1 MPYSDQ
7 YFANLY
13 DLIACLIRAVDLVNP
28 KISIHHQQVAYMAFN
43 LANAMQLPMDQKRTL
58 VLAALLH
65 DIGSLSLDDKLGF
78 VEEEPL
84 TMNNHAF
91 IGARLFGSSPFMKDV
106 AEVIKFHHIPWNNG
120 EGKSYRGEDVPLLSH
135 ILHLS
140 DRIAIRVNNDENVIS
155 QIQPIKEYIKSARDT
170 VFPPELVDTFFG
182 ICDEEALWLE
192 LVFRP
197 TIFTVQNDISLQ
209 SINLTLDETVDF
221 TKILSQIIDFRSP
234 FTATHSAG
242 VAAVALKLAELSGF
256 SESECKMMSI
266 AGNLHDIGKLAIP
279 REILEKT
286 DALEPAEYD
295 IIKSHT
301 FYTYHLLEPISKFE
315 AIAQW
320 AAYHHEKLNG
330 HGYPFHIKADNLS
343 LGSRIMA
350 VADIF
355 TAITEDRPYRKGMP
369 KENAEAVL
377 GHMVENESISQ
388 PIVSLLVDNYAT
400 IAGLRGESEER
411 AAVDYSKILSV
422 NCNDPK

>member
-1 MPYSDQ
+1 MPYIDQ

-13 DLIACLIRAVDLVNP
+13 DLINCLTRAVDLVTP
-28 KISIHHQQVAYMAFN
+28 KVSSHHQQVAYMALN
-43 LANAMQLPMDQKRTL
+43 IADAMRISVDQKRTL

-65 DIGSLSLDDKLGF
+65 DIGSLSLDDNMDF
-78 VEEEPL
+78 FEEEPL
-84 TMNNHAF
+84 TINNHAF
-91 IGARLFGSSPFMKDV
+91 IGARLFSSSPIMKDV

-120 EGKSYRGEDVPLLSH
+120 EGKSFKGEEVPLLSH

-140 DRIAIRVNNDENVIS
+140 DRVAIRVNRDESVIS
-155 QIQPIKEYIKSARDT
+155 QIRPIKEYTKSARNT
-170 VFPPELVDTFFG
+170 VFEPELVDTFLD
-182 ICDEEALWLE
+182 ICDEEALWLD
-192 LVFRP
+192 LVYRP
-197 TIFTVQNDISLQ
+197 TIFTGQNDLSLQ

-221 TKILSQIIDFRSP
+221 TKILSQIIDFRSR

-256 SESECKMMSI
+256 SEGECKMMSI

-301 FYTYHLLEPISKFE
+301 FYTYHLLAPISKFE
-315 AIAQW
+315 SIAQW

-330 HGYPFHIKADNLS
+330 RGYPFHIKSDNLS
-343 LGSRIMA
+343 LGARIMA

-369 KENAEAVL
+369 KERAETVL
-377 GHMVENESISQ
+377 GHMVENKSISQ
-388 PIVSLLVDNYAT
+388 SIVSLLVDNYA
-400 IAGLRGESEER
+400 IISCLRKESEDR
-411 AAVDYSKILSV
+411 AAAEYSKIISI
-422 NCNDPK
+422 

>member
-13 DLIACLIRAVDLVNP
+13 DLIACLTRAVDLVTP
-28 KISIHHQQVAYMAFN
+28 KVSSHHQKVAYMAFN
-43 LANAMQLPMDQKRTL
+43 IADAMRLSVDQKRTL
-58 VLAALLH
+58 VLASLLH
-65 DIGSLSLDDKLGF
+65 DIGSLSLDDNMDF
-78 VEEEPL
+78 FDEEPL
-84 TMNNHAF
+84 TINNHAF
-91 IGARLFGSSPFMKDV
+91 IGARLFSSSPIMKNV
-106 AEVIKFHHIPWNNG
+106 AKVIKFHHIPWNNG
-120 EGKSYRGEDVPLLSH
+120 EGNSYNGEEVSLLSH

-140 DRIAIRVNNDENVIS
+140 DRVAIRVNQDINVIS
-155 QIQPIKEYIKSARDT
+155 QIRSIKEYIKSASNSIF
-170 VFPPELVDTFFG
+170 VPELVDTFMR
-182 ICDEEALWLE
+182 ICDEEALWLD
-192 LVFRP
+192 LVYRP
-197 TIFTVQNDISLQ
+197 TIFNEQNDMSLQ

-221 TKILSQIIDFRSP
+221 TKILSQIIDFRSK

-279 REILEKT
+279 REILEKA

-301 FYTYHLLEPISKFE
+301 FYTYHLLAPISRFE
-315 AIAQW
+315 SIAQW

-343 LGSRIMA
+343 LGARIMA

-369 KENAEAVL
+369 KEKAEAVL

-388 PIVSLLVDNYAT
+388 PIVTLLIDNYAT
-400 IAGLRGESEER
+400 IADLRKESEGH
-411 AAVDYSKILSV
+411 AAADYSKILS
-422 NCNDPK
+422 K

>member
-1 MPYSDQ
+1 MPYIDQ

-13 DLIACLIRAVDLVNP
+13 DLIACLTRAVDLINP
-28 KISIHHQQVAYMAFN
+28 SISSHHKQVAYMAFN
-43 LANAMQLPMDQKRTL
+43 IADAMRLPVDQKRTL

-65 DIGSLSLDDKLGF
+65 DIGALSLDDKMDF
-78 VEEEPL
+78 FEEEPL
-84 TMNNHAF
+84 TINNHAF
-91 IGARLFGSSPFMKDV
+91 IGARLFGSSPIMKNV

-120 EGKSYRGEDVPLLSH
+120 KGSSYNGEYVPLLSH

-140 DRIAIRVNNDENVIS
+140 DRVAIRIDRNENVIS
-155 QIQPIKEYIKSARDT
+155 QIMSIKEYIMSARDK
-170 VFPPELVDTFFG
+170 VFVPELVDAFMS

-192 LVFRP
+192 LVYRP
-197 TIFTVQNDISLQ
+197 TVFTGQNDLSLQ

-221 TKILSQIIDFRSP
+221 TKILSQIIDFRSR
-234 FTATHSAG
+234 FTSTHSAG

-256 SESECKMMSI
+256 SEGECKMMSI

-279 REILEKT
+279 REILEKA

-301 FYTYHLLEPISKFE
+301 FYTYYLLTPISKFE
-315 AIAQW
+315 SIAQW

-330 HGYPFHIKADNLS
+330 RGYPFHIRAEGLS

-355 TAITEDRPYRKGMP
+355 TAITEDRPYRKGMTQE
-369 KENAEAVL
+369 KAETVL
-377 GHMVENESISQ
+377 AHMVENGSISQ
-388 PIVSLLVDNYAT
+388 PIVTLLENNYKT
-400 IAGLRGESEER
+400 IENLRRESAAR
-411 AAVDYSKILSV
+411 AAADYSKILLTQG
-422 NCNDPK
+422 K